1 MKLREMSLDDMA
13 IIKGWP
19 AYPDEFEDLD
29 YALREEGWIDEFSGK
44 AGTTIFTGEENKI
57 IAGFTILSKDSSIG
71 TLAEFR
77 IAINPAMLGL
87 GLGKELARMTLKKG
101 FQELRLNKIYLIVRK
116 NNRRAKQL
124 YERLGFRY
132 SGECQK
138 EIHGMIVDLFEM
150 TLEKENFERSMKG

>member
-13 IIKGWP
+13 IIKSWP
-19 AYPDEFEDLD
+19 AYPDEFKDFD
-29 YALREEGWIDEFSGK
+29 YALREDGWIDEYSGK
-44 AGTTIFTGEENKI
+44 AGTAIFTGEESKV
-57 IAGFTILSKDSSIG
+57 IAGFTILSKDDCTG
-71 TLAEFR
+71 TQAEFR

-87 GLGKELARMTLKKG
+87 GFGKELAGMTLKKG
-101 FQELRLNKIYLIVRK
+101 FQELRLHKIYLIVRK
-116 NNRRAKQL
+116 INRRAKQL

-150 TLEKENFERSMKG
+150 TLVKETFERSMKG